1 MLSTPMVDESV
12 SIWNTLSFMGVE
24 VLVDIAITG
33 NQLIGGI
40 FIDGFVIIKSFT
52 QAPIFNFL
60 VLNMSLPLIFYW
72 SSQTIT
78 FVLPTFESET
88 IRQWYIIFVS
98 WAAQVGIFMYDFSNM
113 RTSSRS
119 NSSWLVRRFVYFV
132 GKVGCSGIINIP
144 KT

>member
-52 QAPIFNFL
+52 
-60 VLNMSLPLIFYW
+60 
-72 SSQTIT
+72 
-78 FVLPTFESET
+78 
-88 IRQWYIIFVS
+88 
-98 WAAQVGIFMYDFSNM
+98 
-113 RTSSRS
+113 
-119 NSSWLVRRFVYFV
+119 
-132 GKVGCSGIINIP
+132 
-144 KT
+144 